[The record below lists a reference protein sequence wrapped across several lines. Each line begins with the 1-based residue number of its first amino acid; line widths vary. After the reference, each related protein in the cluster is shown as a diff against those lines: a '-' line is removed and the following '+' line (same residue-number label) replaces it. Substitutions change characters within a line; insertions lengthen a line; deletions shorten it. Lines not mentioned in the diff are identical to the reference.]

1 VGNSDNIGGC
11 RRLGSVV
18 GGGTASAVGE
28 AGKGGLP
35 TKDEGGTR
43 ATSSQEDED
52 GVRLE
57 G

>member
-1 VGNSDNIGGC
+1 VGNSDDIVGC

-28 AGKGGLP
+28 AGEGGLP
-35 TKDEGGTR
+35 TKDEGGGGGG
-43 ATSSQEDED
+43 DEGD
-52 GVRLE
+52 IKSG